1 MKAVSTNK
9 IYRFCWFFL
18 HLIVASVKK
27 QINWSALHQYV
38 QCHKPC
44 LAVFLKVKLSLCSP
58 ESHMVDRKY
67 SDSLL
72 ASTMDGG
79 LVSFM
84 LSQEKSNAI
93 HWIKNGV
100 GPSVCLDALEKTD
113 LPCPWWEC
121 NTKSLDVHP
130 ITYYLQSLSYSGFMA
145 VFLWEKIS
153 LQQL

>member
-1 MKAVSTNK
+1 M
-9 IYRFCWFFL
+9 F
-18 HLIVASVKK
+18 
-27 QINWSALHQYV
+27 SAISR
-38 QCHKPC
+38 

-79 LVSFM
+79 QWSASCFHVFTP
-84 LSQEKSNAI
+84 QEKSNAI
-93 HWIKNGV
+93 HRIKNGV
-100 GPSVCLDALEKTD
+100 GPSVCLDALEKRD

-145 VFLWEKIS
+145 VFL
-153 LQQL
+153 